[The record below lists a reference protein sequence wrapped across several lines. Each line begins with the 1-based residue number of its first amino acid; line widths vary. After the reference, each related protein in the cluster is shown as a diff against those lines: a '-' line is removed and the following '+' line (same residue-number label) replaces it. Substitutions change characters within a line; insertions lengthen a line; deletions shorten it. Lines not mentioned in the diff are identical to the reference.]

1 MSDPHA
7 EFWNRLLADEA
18 PDATEMAA
26 VEAELE
32 RIAAELPAD
41 ADQTLPPSTLQQLA
55 TVPVRRRNAPALVT
69 VPDEPAPSRTRGAL
83 VATALA
89 VGLVSLGWVGRQ
101 MVWQSQ
107 ANSTDQLNLVT
118 TLDVLND
125 PGRTAEARRIAL
137 FQLFARL
144 KPPALA
150 VKAAAADADDQV
162 RELASALVEELQTG
176 LAGASL
182 AAGSLDLGC
191 EASITA
197 LSDAKLPTALRVA
210 ALQHLGTTLRAGIT
224 ALNGAELTAAAD
236 RDAMR
241 QRLAKVLAAP
251 IAGR

>member
-7 EFWNRLLADEA
+7 EFWNRLLAAEA

-32 RIAAELPAD
+32 RIAAELPVGN
-41 ADQTLPPSTLQQLA
+41 DQVLPPSALQELA
-55 TVPVRRRNAPALVT
+55 TAPMRRREAPTGVA
-69 VPDEPAPSRTRGAL
+69 VPDEAAPSRTRGAL

-125 PGRTAEARRIAL
+125 PSRTAEARRIAL

-144 KPPALA
+144 KQPALA

-162 RELASALVEELQTG
+162 RNLACALVEELQAG
-176 LAGASL
+176 LAGAPL

-191 EASITA
+191 EASVTA
-197 LSDAKLPTALRVA
+197 LSDRMLPTALRVA
-210 ALQHLGTTLRAGIT
+210 ALQHLGTALRAGIT
-224 ALNGAELTAAAD
+224 ALNGAELTAVSD
-236 RDAMR
+236 RSALR
-241 QRLAKVLAAP
+241 QRLAKVLASP